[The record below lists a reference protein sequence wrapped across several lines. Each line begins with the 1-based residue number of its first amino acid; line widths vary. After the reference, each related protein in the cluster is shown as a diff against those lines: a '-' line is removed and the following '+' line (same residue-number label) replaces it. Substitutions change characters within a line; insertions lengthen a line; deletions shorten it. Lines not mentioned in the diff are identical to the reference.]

1 MKEPLAR
8 NRSAIVKAGDNSGWV
23 KDESV
28 AGTGHPPIG
37 KN

>member
-1 MKEPLAR
+1 MKKPLAR
-8 NRSAIVKAGDNSGWV
+8 IRSVIAKAGDNSGWV

-28 AGTGHPPIG
+28 AGIGHPPIG